1 MRKKPMQRNDNTQ
14 SGTPGTLVGGT
25 ISLLLLL
32 AFSTTSF
39 LASTKDANAN
49 APEQAHRNAIVR
61 AYLA

>member
-1 MRKKPMQRNDNTQ
+1 MQRNHNIQ
-14 SGTPGTLVGGT
+14 SGTPGTMVGGT

-49 APEQAHRNAIVR
+49 APEQSNRTAILR